1 MISIA
6 IIEDDKITRET
17 LESIIGTTEGFDC
30 AGTFADAETGLE
42 FLTDNPADIVLMD
55 IHLPGMD
62 GIECVRQLKSV
73 HPEMQFIM
81 CTIFQDDDSVFNAL
95 KAGATGYLLKN
106 DDPGKI
112 VDAIRELHAG
122 GSPMTPQIARRV
134 LESFKRPAVNEDIH
148 LLTNRETEML
158 GLLAKGFRYKEIAE
172 KLFIST
178 ATVRTHIYNI
188 YQKLHVQSRTDAIN
202 KVFGQKSQS

>member
-6 IIEDDKITRET
+6 IIEDDNVTRET
-17 LESIIGTTEGFDC
+17 LKSIIQTTDGFEC
-30 AGTFADAETGLE
+30 AGTFADAESGLE
-42 FLTDNPADIVLMD
+42 FLTGNPADIVLMD
-55 IHLPGMD
+55 IHLPVMD
-62 GIECVRQLKSV
+62 GIECVRQLKQV
-73 HPEMQFIM
+73 QPEIQFIM
-81 CTIFQDDDSVFNAL
+81 CTIFQDDESVFNAL

-112 VDAIRELHAG
+112 IDAIRELHAG

-134 LESFKRPAVNEDIH
+134 LESFNKHSANEEIHQLTKRES
-148 LLTNRETEML
+148 EML
-158 GLLAKGFRYKEIAE
+158 GLLAKGFRYKEIAD
-172 KLFIST
+172 KLNISS

-202 KVFGQKSQS
+202 KVFGVKR

>member
-1 MISIA
+1 MLSIA

-17 LESIIGTTEGFDC
+17 LEFLIQTTEGFEC
-30 AGTFADAETGLE
+30 SGTFADARTGLE
-42 FLTDNPADIVLMD
+42 FLNDHPCDIVLMD
-55 IHLPGMD
+55 IHLPVMD

-81 CTIFQDDDSVFNAL
+81 CTIFRDDDSVFNAL

-112 VDAIRELHAG
+112 VDAIRVLHAG

-134 LESFKRPAVNEDIH
+134 LESFKRPAVNDDIH
-148 LLTNRETEML
+148 LLTNRESEML
-158 GLLAKGFRYKEIAE
+158 GLLAKGLRYKEIAD

-202 KVFGQKSQS
+202 KVFGVKR

>member
-6 IIEDDKITRET
+6 IIEDDEDIRESLKI
-17 LESIIGTTEGFDC
+17 LIQTTEGFAC

-42 FLTDNPADIVLMD
+42 FLTADPADIVLMD
-55 IHLPGMD
+55 INLPGMD

-81 CTIFQDDDSVFNAL
+81 CTIFQDDNSVFNAL

-112 VDAIRELHAG
+112 IDAIHELHAG

-134 LESFKRPAVNEDIH
+134 MESFKRPVVNDDIH
-148 LLTNRETEML
+148 LLTKRETEML
-158 GLLAKGFRYKEIAE
+158 GLLAKGFRYKEIAD
-172 KLFIST
+172 KLCIST
-178 ATVRTHIYNI
+178 ETVRKHINNI
-188 YQKLHVQSRTDAIN
+188 YQKLHVQSRIEAVN
-202 KVFGQKSQS
+202 KIFGERS

>member
-6 IIEDDKITRET
+6 IIEDDRVTRES
-17 LESIIGTTEGFDC
+17 LEVLIQTEEGFEV
-30 AGTFADAETGLE
+30 AGSFADAESGLE

-55 IHLPGMD
+55 IHLPVMN

-81 CTIFQDDDSVFNAL
+81 CTIFRDDDSVFNAL
-95 KAGATGYLLKN
+95 KAGATGYMLKN
-106 DDPGKI
+106 DDLAKI
-112 VDAIRELHAG
+112 IDAIRELHLG

-134 LESFKRPAVNEDIH
+134 LESFKRPAVNDALH
-148 LLTNRETEML
+148 LLTKRETEML
-158 GLLAKGFRYKEIAE
+158 GFLAKGLRYKEISD

-188 YQKLHVQSRTDAIN
+188 YQKLQVQSRTDAIN
-202 KVFGQKSQS
+202 KVFGDKR